1 MKVLEV
7 DPGEATDLLTRG
19 ELDAFFLISGQ
30 PAPTVGDLT
39 ARGVAD
45 LVPLAGKQID
55 GALKRHRFFSRDI
68 IPPGTYTH
76 VGRSEEHT
84 SELQSLMRTSY
95 AVFCFQKKK
104 KNYKE
109 STQRFTQ

>member
-19 ELDAFFLISGQ
+19 VLDAFFLISGQ

-68 IPPGTYTH
+68 IPLGTYTD
-76 VGRSEEHT
+76 VGAVETPSIGMRSEEHT
-84 SELQSLMRTSY
+84 SELQSLMRISY
-95 AVFCFQKKK
+95 AVFCLQKP
-104 KNYKE
+104 
-109 STQRFTQ
+109 